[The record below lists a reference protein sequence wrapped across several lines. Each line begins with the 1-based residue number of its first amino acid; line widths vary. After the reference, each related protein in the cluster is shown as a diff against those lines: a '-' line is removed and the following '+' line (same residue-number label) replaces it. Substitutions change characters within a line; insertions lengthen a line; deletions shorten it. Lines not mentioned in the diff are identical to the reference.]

1 MLNLNMILKFTT
13 RSINTRYE
21 LDEVCYFCICCFPE
35 TSYNYNEFTKKIELQ
50 LQRFATSSLK
60 DTGRTIEQVIENAE
74 ANIGWMDNNQDVIV
88 RWLEAMTKKLS
99 LVEPVY
105 ST

>member
-1 MLNLNMILKFTT
+1 MNWMRFVILENVALLEFHQIIMNL
-13 RSINTRYE
+13 
-21 LDEVCYFCICCFPE
+21 
-35 TSYNYNEFTKKIELQ
+35 KIPELQ

-88 RWLEAMTKKLS
+88 RWLETMTKKLS
-99 LVEPVY
+99 LVEPLY